1 LAPVEQHLRHL
12 LDELS
17 AAIKRARHHEDR
29 EELTRLQGA
38 VEGRLQG
45 AEDEDEHS
53 GLVDA
58 LEKAEIRFES
68 EHPTLAESLRQAI
81 EVLSAAGI

>member
-1 LAPVEQHLRHL
+1 MEQHLRHL

-17 AAIKRARHHEDR
+17 AAIRRSKHHEER
-29 EELTRLQGA
+29 EELTRLHG
-38 VEGRLQG
+38 EIERRLEAAQ
-45 AEDEDEHS
+45 EEERS

-68 EHPTLAESLRQAI
+68 DHPTLAQSLRQAI
-81 EVLSAAGI
+81 QSLSSAGI

>member
-1 LAPVEQHLRHL
+1 MEQNLRHL

-17 AAIKRARHHEDR
+17 AAIHRSKRKEER
-29 EELTRLQGA
+29 EELTRLHEEVESRLKA
-38 VEGRLQG
+38 VE
-45 AEDEDEHS
+45 EEEHS

-68 EHPTLAESLRQAI
+68 EHPTLAKALRGAV